1 MNSKKNSIALTN
13 NELNEIKEFVK
24 KVKKLKSEGSTTAG
38 VPGFLTPKAFTG
50 DEDGEGAT
58 DLKRITHATA
68 YDKKAPETRKHS
80 IDLHEVNY
88 NEFKSD
94 ETRSTIQK
102 VNESIIDI
110 NRKLREI
117 NTLIS
122 HAHKLKLESNMDD
135 SMHWKK
141 TNEALLKISKRM
153 NEVAQKTRKFANL
166 REIEKQLNDTKVDRI
181 VTQLQ
186 AFGLDVEKI
195 EDGDGFDVFVNNEP
209 IAFDVI
215 GNEIK
220 SDRGEVVG
228 NINDKDIAQKIIS
241 KLS

>member
-1 MNSKKNSIALTN
+1 MNSKKNLTTLTSS
-13 NELNEIKEFVK
+13 ELQEVKQYVK
-24 KVKKLKSEGSTTAG
+24 KIKDLTKEGSTTAG
-38 VPGFLTPKAFTG
+38 VPGFLTPAAFTG
-50 DEDGEGAT
+50 DEGGEGAT

-68 YDKKAPETRKHS
+68 YDKKAPKTKKHS

-94 ETRSTIQK
+94 DTRSTIQK

-186 AFGLDVEKI
+186 AFAQEVEKT
-195 EDGDGFDVFVNNEP
+195 EDGSGFDVYVNGEP
-209 IAFDVI
+209 VGFDVI
-215 GNEIK
+215 GTEIK
-220 SDRGEVVG
+220 DDRGELVG
-228 NINDKDIAQKIIS
+228 NVNDKDITQKIIN